1 MTCASRQGDV
11 WWLAMGTLTE
21 GDEELRSVRLT
32 LRLTPEE
39 DRQLRWLAKG
49 AKRPRSTMVALLIA
63 KAVVRV
69 SNGGSLE

>member
-21 GDEELRSVRLT
+21 GAEELRSVRLT

>member
-1 MTCASRQGDV
+1 
-11 WWLAMGTLTE
+11 MGTLTE

-49 AKRPRSTMVALLIA
+49 EKRPRSTMVALLIA
-63 KAVVRV
+63 RAVTRV
-69 SNGGSLE
+69 SSGGAAV

>member
-1 MTCASRQGDV
+1 
-11 WWLAMGTLTE
+11 MGTLTE
-21 GDEELRSVRLT
+21 GAEELRSVRLT